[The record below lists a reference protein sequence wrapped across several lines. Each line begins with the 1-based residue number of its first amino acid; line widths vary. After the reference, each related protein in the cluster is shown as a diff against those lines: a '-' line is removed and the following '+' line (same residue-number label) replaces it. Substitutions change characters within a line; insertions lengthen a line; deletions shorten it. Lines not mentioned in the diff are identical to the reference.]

1 MNIEYLLYIYFSYFV
16 SLIFK
21 KSIPLFLYTVLSKS
35 YIFVFLLTPLFSN
48 YFVTILTSFDFIIS
62 LYHGPYYSLNN
73 N

>member
-1 MNIEYLLYIYFSYFV
+1 MNIDLLYIYFSYFI
-16 SLIFK
+16 SLISK
-21 KSIPLFLYTVLSKS
+21 KSIPLFFYTILSRC
-35 YIFVFLLTPLFSN
+35 YIFVFLLTPLVSN